1 MSAASSGAMMG
12 SPTPSFPSLDS
23 TVGAYVLGTFVS
35 LILYGV
41 CTHQFYRY
49 MRQFP
54 TDHWMIKGLDSGDAS
69 FYCPHAYYVSLHAHC
84 WPSYRPPL
92 TRRDSY
98 YYLVNNYANP
108 LALADGV
115 WSLNVIPTLA
125 ATIVLASE
133 CFFARRVTL
142 IGFWSKV
149 VATIAVLC
157 LLAGSGLSVALTVKA
172 FQITDMLLFGEQAK
186 VLAILSLALD
196 AIGDCLLVGAI
207 IAALRQRRDSHAI
220 SSISEVAEL
229 YILNTGLLV
238 GILQAIGAILAI
250 RYPLKLYYAAH
261 AMVVIRMY
269 GVTLLSVLN
278 SRKLLLSRGI
288 RVFKDESTFGRA
300 HRLATVERWNVPHNR
315 DDTTPPVMSVK
326 VAAEIEVHGQSDSD
340 LNGHY
345 DLKEMRTADP

>member
-1 MSAASSGAMMG
+1 MSAASSGAMTG
-12 SPTPSFPSLDS
+12 LPTPSFPSLDG
-23 TVGAYVLGTFVS
+23 TVGAYALGTFVS
-35 LILYGV
+35 LILYGI

-54 TDHWMIKGLDSGDAS
+54 TDHWMIKGL
-69 FYCPHAYYVSLHAHC
+69 VSTMAVIGVMILETLHSIAPMH
-84 WPSYRPPL
+84 
-92 TRRDSY
+92 TIY

-125 ATIVLASE
+125 AMIVLASE

-142 IGFWSKV
+142 IGFWSKLIAT
-149 VATIAVLC
+149 VAVSC
-157 LLAGSGLSVALTVKA
+157 LLAGSGLSIALTVKA
-172 FQITDMLLFGEQAK
+172 FQIKDMLLFGEKAK

-196 AIGDCLLVGAI
+196 AIGDCLLAGAI
-207 IAALRQRRDSHAI
+207 IAALRQSRDRHAI

-288 RVFKDESTFGRA
+288 RVFNDETFGRSIISRA
-300 HRLATVERWNVPHNR
+300 HRLATVERWNVPHNPE
-315 DDTTPPVMSVK
+315 DTTPPVISVK

-345 DLKEMRTADP
+345 DLKGMRTADP